1 ALTFASA
8 SLGRPLRFL
17 LPADRP
23 ASQTHPPPIPTQGE
37 QERKQT
43 QPRTR
48 KACLVI
54 DDRRARG
61 GGSGVRASERGA
73 HGERRRPRRRAA
85 EAALAE
91 GAQER
96 GLVPERYEHGAPRRR
111 RCRHLVQGRS
121 AAAAAPR
128 ARATLHARRRAR
140 HRPVRLHQRVLV
152 AGAGRR
158 HAGPRPLHLRVLGV
172 RLAVQRGR
180 HGRGDRQRP
189 DGQVRWPQRVTDD
202 CGGSERHGLA
212 RDLPGKGHFVS
223 VRGEVAGR
231 IRCRRHLL
239 RGAGIRS
246 RDISSEHERSSWR
259 REPVVCNLWCRVCR
273 CAWLVFS
280 LVEPEEIPHAPNSR
294 NGPTC
299 VAAAEWNKRYNLLC
313 R

>member
-1 ALTFASA
+1 LYLKTSQAAKRRFCALTFASA

-158 HAGPRPLHLRVLGV
+158 HAGPRPLHLRGTCTCTVPPGCSLC
-172 RLAVQRGR
+172 AVPGFTI
-180 HGRGDRQRP
+180 GLK
-189 DGQVRWPQRVTDD
+189 T
-202 CGGSERHGLA
+202 ERA
-212 RDLPGKGHFVS
+212 
-223 VRGEVAGR
+223 
-231 IRCRRHLL
+231 
-239 RGAGIRS
+239 
-246 RDISSEHERSSWR
+246 
-259 REPVVCNLWCRVCR
+259 N
-273 CAWLVFS
+273 
-280 LVEPEEIPHAPNSR
+280 N
-294 NGPTC
+294 
-299 VAAAEWNKRYNLLC
+299 
-313 R
+313 